1 MAKAVKEKTGHKGTA
16 RPGILRAE
24 AGKNHYNL
32 YGSASPDRAPGVL
45 ERERTVG
52 PEAKRTEIPA
62 EIAEVWQRI
71 VDSLSSALSVP
82 SVMVNRFVSSEIE
95 VFRSSTRN
103 GDLFPSGMRM
113 PLVGVYCEATA
124 RMRREYRV
132 EDGRSDPVWSDS
144 ASVAKGIVSYLGY
157 PLFWPDGRLFGTVC
171 AVDTKA
177 NKWVSPSD
185 TLLRTAKDAIEAHL
199 AFIAATEDL
208 KAGSRGPDRPEAK
221 HLRLFQPLEEEIA
234 FAELFDLSELQRVQD
249 LCASAW
255 GVASLITYPDGTAI
269 TRPSNFCRFCTI
281 IRTSPK
287 GRSICERSNAMAGS
301 HNPAGP
307 VIQKCL
313 SAGLYLA
320 GASITV
326 GGHHVANWL
335 IGQVRDKT
343 QSEEEIAAHA
353 RNVGADEA
361 ELLEAF
367 RKVPVMP
374 RERFERI
381 AHALFALANQLSTA
395 AYQNVQQKKLISA
408 REEAEEA
415 LRENEERLLG
425 ITDNMPGA
433 ICRFY
438 VRDDGEFGVSY
449 ASGRLTELFG
459 VPADVTRPNVLEHV
473 HKEDRDRL
481 MASLRKSTG
490 RLSPWEFEGRFVK
503 ASGEVVWFQ
512 GQASPKRLEGLTVL
526 DGMLLDIT
534 DRKRAEEKSRDT
546 EIAYRALLDSLP
558 DSVMMDDLEGTVKY
572 VSPQTL
578 KLFGL
583 DSPEEIVGRYAG
595 ERVAPESMEEAKRDM
610 KRLRAGEH
618 VPPKEIVLLRKDGGR
633 FHAEVYKSLIHGA
646 SGRIEGAI
654 HVTRDIT
661 ERRRLEEER
670 RKLEHELSNSQKM
683 DAIGQLAGGLAH
695 DFNNILMGILGNA
708 SLLQMEYNPDHP
720 YYQKLGRIEEHVK
733 RGADLTKQ
741 LLGFAR
747 EGKYEVEILSIND
760 LIRKSAKL
768 FVETRKEIKAEFR
781 LGEDARQV
789 EADAGQIGQV
799 LLNIFINAAHAMP
812 EGGKLLVETCN
823 VVIRE
828 EDARAFEI
836 GPGDFVKVS
845 ISDTGV
851 GMARE
856 VLDRIFEPFFTT
868 KSHQG
873 GTGLGLASAYGI
885 IRNHGGAI
893 RAYSE
898 PGHGSTFV
906 IYLPATEK
914 TGTADDQPHDA
925 RLVPGSG
932 GILLVDDEQMVRN
945 CASEILQFLGYTVY
959 LAENGAEAVATYLEK
974 QKSIDL
980 VILDMI
986 LPGTSGSQILK
997 TLRGIDPGV
1006 KVILSSGYG
1015 LQGDVQ
1021 RVVESG
1027 CLDFIQKPYVFT
1039 ELSQKVQRIMKGK
1052 ERA

>member
-1 MAKAVKEKTGHKGTA
+1 MGLEA
-16 RPGILRAE
+16 RRSE
-24 AGKNHYNL
+24 
-32 YGSASPDRAPGVL
+32 V
-45 ERERTVG
+45 
-52 PEAKRTEIPA
+52 PA

-71 VDSLSSALSVP
+71 VDSLSSTLSVP
-82 SVMVNRFVSSEIE
+82 SVMVNRFDSNEIE
-95 VFRSSTRN
+95 VFRSSRQN
-103 GDLFPSGMRM
+103 PDLFPSGTRM
-113 PLVGVYCEATA
+113 PLLGVYCEATA
-124 RMRREYRV
+124 RMRQAYRV
-132 EDGRSDPVWSDS
+132 EDGRTDPVWSDS
-144 ASVAKGIVSYLGY
+144 ASVKNGIVSYLGY

-185 TLLRTAKDAIEAHL
+185 NLLRTVRNAIEAHL
-199 AFIAATEDL
+199 AFIAATEELGVVDQE
-208 KAGSRGPDRPEAK
+208 PERSETS
-221 HLRLFQPLEEEIA
+221 HLRLFQPLEEEVA
-234 FAELFDLSELQRVQD
+234 FSELFDLSELQRLQD
-249 LCASAW
+249 LCAEAW
-255 GVASLITYPDGTAI
+255 GVASLITHPDGTAI

-281 IRTSPK
+281 IRKSPK
-287 GRSICERSNAMAGS
+287 GRSICERSDAMAGS
-301 HNPAGP
+301 HNTAGP
-307 VIQKCL
+307 IIQKCL
-313 SAGLYLA
+313 SAGLSLA

-326 GGHHVANWL
+326 GGRHVANWL
-335 IGQVRDKT
+335 IGQVTDGAET
-343 QSEEEIAAHA
+343 EERMAAYA
-353 RNVGADEA
+353 RRLGADEA
-361 ELLEAF
+361 ELREAF
-367 RKVPVMP
+367 RTVPVMP
-374 RERFERI
+374 QERFEKT
-381 AHALFALANQLSTA
+381 AHALFALANQLSAT

-415 LRENEERLLG
+415 LRENEERLIG
-425 ITDNMPGA
+425 ITDNMPGV

-438 VRDDGEFGVSY
+438 LKDDGELGMSY
-449 ASGRLTELFG
+449 ASGRILELFG
-459 VPADVTRPNVLEHV
+459 LPADVTDNASSATLEHV
-473 HKEDRDRL
+473 HAEDRDRL
-481 MASLRKSTG
+481 IGSLRESADT
-490 RLSPWEFEGRFVK
+490 LNPWGFEGRFVK

-512 GQASPKRLEGLTVL
+512 GQASPKRLQDRTVF

-534 DRKRAEEKSRDT
+534 DRKRAEEKSRET

-558 DSVMMDDLEGTVKY
+558 VAVVMDDPGGTIKY
-572 VSPQTL
+572 ASPQAMR
-578 KLFGL
+578 LFGL
-583 DSPEEIVGRYAG
+583 DSLKDIVGRYAG

-610 KRLRAGEH
+610 KRLRAGEY
-618 VPPKEIVLLRKDGGR
+618 VPPREIVMLRKDGSR
-633 FHAEVYKSLIHGA
+633 FHAEVYKSILRDA
-646 SGRIEGAI
+646 SGQIEGAI

-661 ERRRLEEER
+661 ERRRLEDER

-708 SLLQMEYNPDHP
+708 SLLQMEYNPEHP
-720 YYQKLGRIEEHVK
+720 YYQKLSRIEEHVK

-747 EGKYEVEILSIND
+747 EGKYEVRVLPIND
-760 LIRKSAKL
+760 LIKKSAKL

-781 LGEDARQV
+781 LAEDAYSV

-812 EGGKLLVETCN
+812 EGGKLHVETCN
-823 VVIRE
+823 VTMRE
-828 EDARAFEI
+828 EDVRAFEI
-836 GPGDFVKVS
+836 PAGDFVKIS

-856 VLDRIFEPFFTT
+856 VLGRVFEPFFTT

-893 RAYSE
+893 KAYSE

-906 IYLPATEK
+906 IYLPSTEK
-914 TGTADDQPHDA
+914 TTTAGDQARDT
-925 RLVPGSG
+925 RLVAGSG

-945 CASEILQFLGYTVY
+945 CASEILQYLGYTVY
-959 LAENGAEAVATYLEK
+959 QAENGTEAVATYLEK
-974 QKSIDL
+974 QKNIDL

-986 LPGTSGSQILK
+986 LPGTSGSQVLK
-997 TLRGIDPGV
+997 TLRGINPGV

-1021 RVVESG
+1021 KVVESG

-1039 ELSQKVQRIMKGK
+1039 ELSQIVQRIMQGK
-1052 ERA
+1052 SRAEADGSNGSIH